1 MTEKMANPG
10 PAGEETRR
18 KVIWI
23 EVGVTD
29 SFVVAIANNK
39 IRPLPPP
46 CPRAR
51 YLARRRPPGA
61 ERRAAPGSEVGVGG
75 DSLTPPL

>member
-39 IRPLPPP
+39 IRPPPP
-46 CPRAR
+46 PVRVR
-51 YLARRRPPGA
+51 
-61 ERRAAPGSEVGVGG
+61 VTWHGG
-75 DSLTPPL
+75 DLPEQSEEQLQGRRLVLAGTV

>member
-29 SFVVAIANNK
+29 SFVVAIGNNK
-39 IRPLPPP
+39 IRPPR
-46 CPRAR
+46 PRAR